1 MGCIDFFK
9 QMYTNNKKLVKKS
22 QIKPIIETI
31 IGHANSSPIESYL
44 KSKLMD
50 FLRIAV
56 IFDDEGYDI
65 NQNMVMELISQY
77 QVSQDNQIVY
87 LKAEELTYNSLSFI
101 INNSFKLWVGEYGK
115 EYRKATFEYTYSLNV
130 SPQLTYV
137 ATFFEVF
144 SALIEN

>member
-1 MGCIDFFK
+1 
-9 QMYTNNKKLVKKS
+9 
-22 QIKPIIETI
+22 
-31 IGHANSSPIESYL
+31 
-44 KSKLMD
+44 MD

-77 QVSQDNQIVY
+77 QVSSNNQIVY
-87 LKAEELTYNSLSFI
+87 LKAEEQMSFSLSNN
-101 INNSFKLWVGEYGK
+101 INNSYPIWIIDYEK
-115 EYRKATFEYTYSLNV
+115 EYRRATFDYTMNLNI
-130 SPQLTYV
+130 SPQLCYV